1 MTREVHVG
9 ALYRHFKGNIYVV
22 DDVAT
27 HTETNE
33 ELVIYH
39 RLASD
44 KEYARPKE
52 MFLSEVDK
60 EKYPDCEQKW
70 RFELTEWLH
79 FTKFVKPI
87 LSNLVKC
94 FFVYLSR
101 YLYASK

>member
-1 MTREVHVG
+1 MENTDKRMINQEKAKEYKEKMKNKKYV
-9 ALYRHFKGNIYVV
+9 HFKGNIYVV
-22 DDVAT
+22 DFVAT

-60 EKYPDCEQKW
+60 EKYPDCELKW
-70 RFELTEWLH
+70 RFELTE
-79 FTKFVKPI
+79 
-87 LSNLVKC
+87 
-94 FFVYLSR
+94 
-101 YLYASK
+101 

>member
-70 RFELTEWLH
+70 SFELTEWLH

-94 FFVYLSR
+94 FFVYLRR

>member
-1 MTREVHVG
+1 MRSFRWEESSLTREVHVG

-70 RFELTEWLH
+70 RFELTE
-79 FTKFVKPI
+79 
-87 LSNLVKC
+87 
-94 FFVYLSR
+94 
-101 YLYASK
+101 